1 MEQIKLTTEFI
12 TLTQLLKDQNLI
24 QTGGQAKWFLADE
37 DNIVMVNSEIERRRG
52 RKLYRGDKIV
62 VNDTNKFEIV

>member
-37 DNIVMVNSEIERRRG
+37 NNVVIVNDEVENRRG
-52 RKLYRGDKIV
+52 RKLYRGDKII
-62 VNDTNKFEIV
+62 VNNTDKFEII